1 MHSQQIIYNNF
12 QGVDFKENVVNKT
25 IVIFRFIITS

>member
-12 QGVDFKENVVNKT
+12 QGVDFKENYVNKT
-25 IVIFRFIITS
+25 IVIFVLL